1 MVSTKEIDHQSV
13 ADHDG
18 IVANIS
24 VAENHHGNSK
34 QHDELIGHECRAFL
48 VNEGIKQH
56 LMNVCL
62 RTRSIHFFPK
72 NLAFVWG
79 VESD

>member
-34 QHDELIGHECRAFL
+34 QHDELISHECRAFL

-56 LMNVCL
+56 LMNVRL
-62 RTRSIHFFPK
+62 GTRSIHFF
-72 NLAFVWG
+72 
-79 VESD
+79 